1 MKILAFAASVRTGS
15 VNRKLIQLAA
25 ESARGKGAAVDLA
38 EYREFDMPLY
48 DGDLEAES
56 GVPDGAVEFK
66 RRLEAADGL
75 MISLPEYNHSI
86 PGTLKNTIDWVSRL
100 KPPPFSGR
108 VGFLMSASPSP
119 FGGLRALEVSRAPL
133 EGLGMIVHPEMFSLM
148 KAPDAFDDRGQW
160 VDPMNAQIL
169 DELIAGFIGLTR
181 SLRGL

>member
-25 ESARGKGAAVDLA
+25 ESAREKGAAVDLA

-86 PGTLKNTIDWVSRL
+86 PGTLKNTIDWVVEGSSPR
-100 KPPPFSGR
+100 PFR
-108 VGFLMSASPSP
+108 A
-119 FGGLRALEVSRAPL
+119 GLVS
-133 EGLGMIVHPEMFSLM
+133 
-148 KAPDAFDDRGQW
+148 
-160 VDPMNAQIL
+160 
-169 DELIAGFIGLTR
+169 
-181 SLRGL
+181 